1 MSAKI
6 ALRLRR
12 QVQCGG
18 EVFEMH
24 ASVVTCGSE
33 YFRAML
39 EHTMVESGSRSFEMH
54 EVQPRVL
61 ERVVEWLYSGEL
73 GEISDVAEG
82 LALLEGSR
90 FLRVERM
97 EAQCSAW
104 VCAHVEASNCVA
116 VWAEASRLGCGCGV
130 VAERALLVV
139 GRRLEAVAGKAEFLG
154 LSVKALLE
162 LVRSEGLAV
171 RSERAV
177 YEAVMGWVR
186 HDVGSRKAWLGEMLG
201 AVRMELLPPECLAE
215 KVGADPLVT
224 ESVDALRIFAA
235 AVRHS
240 RLEGAA
246 RAVAASD
253 GRLRASTPIY
263 VSTEALYALASQQR

>member
-1 MSAKI
+1 MCV
-6 ALRLRR
+6 RR

-61 ERVVEWLYSGEL
+61 ERVVEWLYSGEV
-73 GEISDVAEG
+73 GEISGVAEG

-116 VWAEASRLGCGCGV
+116 VWAEASRLGCGV

-139 GRRLEAVAGKAEFLG
+139 GRRLAAVAGEAEFLG
-154 LSVKALLE
+154 LRLEALLE
-162 LVRSEGLAV
+162 LVRSEWLAV
-171 RSERAV
+171 RSEQVV

-186 HDVGSRKAWLGEMLG
+186 HDVASRWARCLVWCGSPYFVAPAPHARTVIKAPIG
-201 AVRMELLPPECLAE
+201 
-215 KVGADPLVT
+215 
-224 ESVDALRIFAA
+224 RI
-235 AVRHS
+235 
-240 RLEGAA
+240 
-246 RAVAASD
+246 
-253 GRLRASTPIY
+253 Y
-263 VSTEALYALASQQR
+263 W